1 MSFLKRYSKQDSMI
15 YSMRQKLPKRLCL
28 DVHAKFA
35 RALEHVLALSEEILQ
50 SMYL

>member
-15 YSMRQKLPKRLCL
+15 YSMRQKLPKCL
-28 DVHAKFA
+28 DVHTKFA